1 MDAPEGMKGL
11 SEPVRSGW
19 QGLSDAEAAVRLKS
33 EGFNELPSARPKK
46 AWKTAL
52 ELLQEP
58 MLLLLVATG
67 LLYLVLG
74 DLREAVVLLAA
85 IFMVIGIELYQ
96 ERKAERALEA
106 LRDLSSPRALVI
118 RDGAERRIA
127 GREVVRG
134 DLVLLSEGDRV
145 PADAVALS
153 SVNLTVDESLLT
165 GESVPVRKAASD
177 QVLEAMV
184 RPGGDDLPFVYSGT
198 LVVQGRGVAQVLA
211 TGSRTELGRIG
222 KALEVPQPEKTPLQ
236 RQTSRLVRI
245 FAAFALSLCVVAV
258 VAYGLSRRDWPKAVL
273 VGLTMAMSMVPEEL
287 PVVLTI
293 SLALGAWRI
302 SKRGVL
308 TRRIP
313 AVETLGAAT
322 VLCVDKT
329 GTLTENQ
336 MSVSALSTGG
346 RALKVG
352 RDQTPPLAED
362 FRKLIAASVLASQKD
377 PFDPME
383 KALLHLAEE
392 SLPKQTDLESA
403 VLVREYP
410 LSRHLLAVT
419 RVWAMPG
426 SDLRRVATKGAPEA
440 VVQLCK
446 LDGSAAQALYL
457 QATEMAGRGLRVLGV
472 AEGTWPKNETPDSPM
487 NFEFQFL
494 GLIGLADPVRSAV
507 PSAIGECQ
515 TAGIRVVM
523 ITGDYAATAQNI
535 ARQIGLSN
543 PDQCL
548 TGGELDAMDDRMLR
562 ERVKAC
568 NLFVRTVPEHK
579 LRLVKALQANG
590 EVVAMTGDGVN
601 DAPALRAA
609 DIGVAMGGRGT
620 DVARESAA
628 LVLLEDDFSSLVTS
642 VRLGR
647 RIYDNLRKA
656 LSYVFAI
663 HVPIAG
669 MSLVPVLFRWPLVL
683 LPLHIVFLEFII
695 DPACS
700 TAFEAEP
707 EEADV
712 MQRPPRD
719 PKQPLFN
726 RKNIMLSLLQ
736 GVGALAAVLAVYVI
750 ALKRGQGELDAR
762 ALAFTT
768 LVVANLGLIWA
779 NRSRSLTI
787 FETLRFPNRALW
799 WVTGGALAFLGV
811 VLYVPFFR
819 GLFRFAYLHP
829 ADLIICFAAA
839 ALSLFWIDLLKIY
852 RRLGYHPSSRTR

>member
-1 MDAPEGMKGL
+1 MRSEWRGL
-11 SEPVRSGW
+11 SE
-19 QGLSDAEAAVRLKS
+19 AEAAARLKS

-46 AWKTAL
+46 AWKTAF

-58 MLLLLVATG
+58 MLFLLVATG
-67 LLYLVLG
+67 LLYLFLG
-74 DLREAVVLLAA
+74 DLREAVVLLVA
-85 IFMVIGIELYQ
+85 IFMVIGITLYQ

-118 RDGAERRIA
+118 RDGVQRRIA

-177 QVLEAMV
+177 QIPEVMG
-184 RPGGDDLPFVYSGT
+184 RPGGDDLPFVYSAT
-198 LVVQGRGVAQVLA
+198 LVVQGRGIAQVLA
-211 TGSRTELGRIG
+211 TGSKTELGRIG
-222 KALEVPQPEKTPLQ
+222 KALEMPHAEKTPLQ
-236 RQTSRLVRI
+236 VQTGRLVRI
-245 FAAFALSLCVVAV
+245 FAAVALSLCVVAV
-258 VAYGLSRRDWPKAVL
+258 IAYGLSRQDWPKAIL

-293 SLALGAWRI
+293 SLAIGAWRI

-336 MSVSALSTGG
+336 MSVSALSAGG
-346 RALKVG
+346 SNLTIR
-352 RDQTPPLAED
+352 REQTPPLAED
-362 FRKLIAASVLASQKD
+362 FRKLIAASVLASQRD

-383 KALLHLAEE
+383 KALVHLAEA
-392 SLPKQTDLESA
+392 SLPDQADFGSA

-410 LSRHLLAVT
+410 LSPQLLAVT
-419 RVWAMPG
+419 RVWATAG
-426 SDLRRVATKGAPEA
+426 SDTLRVASKGAPEA
-440 VVQLCK
+440 VAQLCK
-446 LDGSAAQALYL
+446 LNNNDAEALYR
-457 QATEMAGRGLRVLGV
+457 QATEMAGQGLRVLGV
-472 AEGTWPKNETPDSPM
+472 AETTWPRNEMPASPL
-487 NFEFQFL
+487 EFDFKLL
-494 GLIGLADPVRSAV
+494 GLIGLADPVRPAV
-507 PSAIGECQ
+507 PGAIRECQ
-515 TAGIRVVM
+515 TAGIQVMM

-535 ARQIGLSN
+535 ARQIGLAN
-543 PDQCL
+543 PEQCL
-548 TGGELDAMDDRMLR
+548 TGSELDAMDDRTLR
-562 ERVKAC
+562 ERVKTC

-620 DVARESAA
+620 DVARESAS
-628 LVLLEDDFSSLVTS
+628 LVLLEDDFSSLVSS

-669 MSLVPVLFRWPLVL
+669 MSLVPVLFKWPLVL

-707 EEADV
+707 EESDV

-719 PKQPLFN
+719 PKQPLFD
-726 RKNIMLSLLQ
+726 RRNILLSLLQ
-736 GVGALAAVLAVYVI
+736 GVGALAAVAVVYVI
-750 ALKRGQGELDAR
+750 ALKRGHGELDAR

-768 LVVANLGLIWA
+768 LVVANLGLIWT
-779 NRSRSLTI
+779 NRSQSRTV
-787 FETLRFPNRALW
+787 FETLRSPNQALW
-799 WVTGGALAFLGV
+799 WITGGALGFLAL
-811 VLYVPFFR
+811 VLYVPFLR
-819 GLFRFAYLHP
+819 DLFRFSYLHP
-829 ADLIICFAAA
+829 ADLVICFGAA
-839 ALSLFWIDLLKIY
+839 ALSLLWIDLLKIY
-852 RRLGYHPSSRTR
+852 RRLGYHPSSLTR